1 MANKK
6 NKVKKKIINYDKLIL
21 VALSIF
27 FLTIFFRLAYLS
39 LFPVINGINLQDF
52 VSSRNTKVQ
61 TIEASRGTIYD
72 VSGNVLSQNINAY
85 TVIAYL
91 DRSPNP
97 VVDKEYTAEKLAP
110 IIDMEV
116 EDILVLLSRENVYQ
130 VELGPGGRGISELTK
145 EAIVELELTGIDFV
159 KTYKRYYPNNDFLSY
174 TIGYAV
180 SRDDSLTGE
189 MGIEGYFDSELSG
202 VDGTREYQQDL
213 YGFKIANTPEI
224 VIDPIDGK
232 DIYLTINSD
241 IQMFIEAAIKEQGEL
256 FNPEF
261 LSINVM
267 EAETGKILGTSSYP
281 SFDPNLRNMTNYLN
295 PLTSFS
301 YEPGS
306 TMKIYTYMAAME
318 KGTYIGDEL
327 FTSGSIDYYDGYNDD
342 GEEQI
347 ITISDWND
355 VGWGDITYD
364 EGFYWSSNMA
374 IANLLDGKINKYD
387 LLAYYEKLGFGSQ
400 TGIMLPRE
408 LSGNLDFWY
417 EVEVVN
423 AGFGQGITTTPIQNL
438 QALTSIANDGVML
451 IPHIVEK
458 IVDPSTG
465 EVEYQAE
472 VTKLDKVATSSTVNK
487 IKDLMYSTV
496 NLSRDETV
504 GYMYSVDGFD
514 VIGKT
519 GTAQIFDNTTGEY
532 MNGTNDVI
540 YSFAGMYPYDDPKI
554 IIYASMKIPEYGG
567 SSGLSNA
574 VTTIIEDIGNYY
586 GLKDDGSSSIS
597 GLKFSLPSVINKEV
611 DDVIS
616 YFTDRSINPIIIGD
630 EGKILY
636 QYPFSGEIVTANDRV
651 LLFTN
656 NINELVP
663 SFYGVSYKE
672 AMVMCN
678 YLNYNCNFEG
688 SGFVTYQSIDAG
700 LEYEDSIDIILTSN
714 FEDDVSKDDEDIES
728 EEGS

>member
-1 MANKK
+1 MVQKRKK
-6 NKVKKKIINYDKLIL
+6 IKKKVVNYDKLVLI
-21 VALSIF
+21 ALSLF
-27 FLTIFFRLAYLS
+27 FFPLFFRVAYLC
-39 LFPVINGINLQDF
+39 LFPVINGMNIKDF
-52 VSSRNTKVQ
+52 VSNRNTKVEI
-61 TIEASRGTIYD
+61 IEASRGTIFD

-97 VVDKEYTAEKLAP
+97 VEDKEDTANKLAP
-110 IIDMEV
+110 LINMEV
-116 EDILVLLSRENVYQ
+116 EEILTLLNRENVYQ

-145 EAIVELELTGIDFV
+145 EAILELELTGIDFV

-180 SRDDSLTGE
+180 SREDGIIGE
-189 MGIEGYFDSELSG
+189 MGIEGYFDTDLSG
-202 VDGTREYQQDL
+202 FDGSREYQKDV
-213 YGFKIANTPEI
+213 YGFKIANTPEV
-224 VIDPIDGK
+224 VINPIDGK

-241 IQMFIEAAIKEQGEL
+241 IQMFIESAIKEQGEL

-267 EAETGKILGTSSYP
+267 DAETGKILGTSAYP

-318 KGTYIGDEL
+318 KGTYIGDEI
-327 FTSGSIDYYDGYNDD
+327 FTSGSIDYYDGYDED

-355 VGWGDITYD
+355 IGWGDITYD
-364 EGFYWSSNMA
+364 EGFYLSSNIA
-374 IANLLDGKINKYD
+374 IANLLKDKINKYD

-400 TGIMLPRE
+400 TGITLPRE
-408 LSGNLDFWY
+408 LTGNLDFWY

-451 IPHIVEK
+451 MPHIVEK

-465 EVEYQAE
+465 VVEYQAE

-487 IKDLMYSTV
+487 IKDLMYSAI
-496 NLSRDETV
+496 NLPKDESV
-504 GYMYSVDGFD
+504 GYMYSVDGLD

-532 MNGTNDVI
+532 MNGSNDVI

-554 IIYASMKIPEYGG
+554 IIYASMKIPEFGG

-574 VTTIIEDIGNYY
+574 VTTIISDIGNYY
-586 GLKDDGSSSIS
+586 GLANDSSSSMS
-597 GLKFSLPSVINKEV
+597 GLKFSIPSVINKEV
-611 DDVIS
+611 DDVLS
-616 YFTDRSINPIIIGD
+616 YFTDRNITPIVIGE

-636 QYPFSGEIVTANDRV
+636 QYPFVNEIVTADDRV

-656 NINELVP
+656 NIDNLVP
-663 SFYGVSYKE
+663 SFEGLSYKE
-672 AMVMCN
+672 AVVICN
-678 YLNYNCNFEG
+678 YLEYNCNFEG
-688 SGFVTYQSIDAG
+688 SGFVSSQSIDAS
-700 LEYEDSIDIILTSN
+700 LEYIDSIDIILTPK
-714 FEDDVSKDDEDIES
+714 FVDEIIEEEKEDSS
-728 EEGS
+728 